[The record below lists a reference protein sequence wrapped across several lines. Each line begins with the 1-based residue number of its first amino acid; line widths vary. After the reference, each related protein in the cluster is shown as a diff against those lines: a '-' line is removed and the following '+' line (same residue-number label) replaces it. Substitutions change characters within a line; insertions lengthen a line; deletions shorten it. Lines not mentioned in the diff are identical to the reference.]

1 MFLAPGRYIQGAGA
15 ISEIGIHASRLGT
28 KALFTGGRTALKL
41 CSSKVQASLRD
52 HKVGYHK
59 EIFEGEC
66 SDKEIK
72 RLIGIAESNMAD
84 LVIAAGGGKVIDTAK
99 VVSHEMKIPVIIVP
113 TIAATDAPCSA
124 LSVIYSEH
132 GAFERYLILP
142 KNPDCILV
150 DTTLVASAPVE
161 LLISGMGDALAT
173 YWEADTC
180 ARSCKPNALT
190 GACPPT
196 LSSLALAR
204 LCYDTLLEYGL
215 QAKLAVEKKSVTP
228 AVEAVVEANILLSG
242 LGFESG
248 GLAGAHALHNGLTV
262 LEASHATFHGQKVA
276 FGVITQMVLEGRP
289 SKDLS
294 QVLDFCLSVGLPVC
308 LEDLDICG
316 PSSDDVRRV
325 AEATT
330 AADET
335 IHSTWFPVTV
345 EMVESAIWAADSLG
359 IERKNRLRSF
369 RDDK

>member
-1 MFLAPGRYIQGAGA
+1 MFLAPSRYIQGAGA
-15 ISEIGIHASRLGT
+15 IAEIGIHASRMGA
-28 KALFTGGRTALKL
+28 KALFTGGKTALKL
-41 CSSKVQASLRD
+41 CSSKVETSLED
-52 HKVGYHK
+52 HKVSCHK
-59 EIFEGEC
+59 EVFKGEC

-72 RLIGIAESNMAD
+72 RLIGIAKANLAD

-99 VVSHEMKIPVIIVP
+99 VVGYEMKIPVIIVP

-132 GAFERYLILP
+132 GVFERYLILP
-142 KNPDCILV
+142 RNPDCILV
-150 DTTLVASAPVE
+150 DTSLVANAPVE

-248 GLAGAHALHNGLTV
+248 GLAGAHAFHNGLTV
-262 LEASHATFHGQKVA
+262 LEASHAKFHGQKVA
-276 FGVITQMVLEGRP
+276 FGVITQMVLEGRS
-289 SKDLS
+289 SKDVD

-359 IERKNRLRSF
+359 LDRKNRMRRF
-369 RDDK
+369 PGC